1 MIKNINRNISVW
13 RGNDTPPTDYHL
25 WVKDDGTTLIKQKL
39 EDGSEIWMIQDS
51 PSTGDEINVSNLLGD
66 YAINLDTIFQILATE
81 GVTKYGIKLHPGV
94 KITFKEATSGKWQ
107 TYLYRNELSIDYS
120 NPDNWKLVE
129 TEDNEDQLQDQI
141 NKLSIMEVSP
151 EDNTIL
157 TSYELK
163 DRSGSTHGTRINIPK
178 DKAIKDVQ
186 ILDMNATIDEDGTLV
201 AGDPVGNT
209 ALCIVYI
216 ISDGSYKLVKLDYQ
230 RFLEEN
236 EFLDGL
242 ELKEHK
248 IYVKIDP
255 TSESFLTVSINGVK
269 ISGVQTAIYT
279 SIDSSNALSQNVHLG
294 NNTVTPSADN
304 VNITTNTISY
314 SNETHAFI
322 NSDSITT
329 TIPAA
334 TNDTAGVLTSTNKK
348 NLDTSFDRTNQIWDG
363 NLAMP
368 PVAITGTWTFYNNA
382 GTVTADLSPT
392 PNANNPIIENGYK
405 ATFTGT
411 YKWAHEDGKK
421 DPESA
426 TSDSNWK
433 DLPASGVNSSSYT
446 SPTLTTTTTI
456 KARVQAAKTGL
467 MVKSNGVDIGPATGY
482 DYMQDTRTVTFR
494 HRLYYGNTTNTTMT
508 ESVIESL
515 TGNELVSSR
524 ASTKSGISSTTS
536 QYYVYAYPKDLGA
549 LTTIIQDGATPVL
562 GAFTRSEVLI
572 TNAAGL
578 SITYYVYR
586 SNNPGAFT
594 NVKLQFQ

>member
-1 MIKNINRNISVW
+1 MVDPKLLLHFKTRATFDKELEAGTISED
-13 RGNDTPPTDYHL
+13 RHL
-25 WVKDDGTTLIKQKL
+25 C
-39 EDGSEIWMIQDS
+39 
-51 PSTGDEINVSNLLGD
+51 
-66 YAINLDTIFQILATE
+66 F
-81 GVTKYGIKLHPGV
+81 
-94 KITFKEATSGKWQ
+94 
-107 TYLYRNELSIDYS
+107 
-120 NPDNWKLVE
+120 
-129 TEDNEDQLQDQI
+129 
-141 NKLSIMEVSP
+141 
-151 EDNTIL
+151 
-157 TSYELK
+157 
-163 DRSGSTHGTRINIPK
+163 
-178 DKAIKDVQ
+178 IKDQ
-186 ILDMNATIDEDGTLV
+186 KRIWCRGQFYYCGT
-201 AGDPVGNT
+201 
-209 ALCIVYI
+209 
-216 ISDGSYKLVKLDYQ
+216 K
-230 RFLEEN
+230 
-236 EFLDGL
+236 LDGL
-242 ELKEHK
+242 ESYYDDWSLEATNSVVNITLKGHQW
-248 IYVKIDP
+248 
-255 TSESFLTVSINGVK
+255 N
-269 ISGVQTAIYT
+269 
-279 SIDSSNALSQNVHLG
+279 DSSNQWETITKAL
-294 NNTVTPSADN
+294 
-304 VNITTNTISY
+304 TI
-314 SNETHAFI
+314 N
-322 NSDSITT
+322 
-329 TIPAA
+329 AA
-334 TNDTAGVLTSTNKK
+334 THELAGVVTAVDKQHI
-348 NLDTSFDRTNQIWDG
+348 DTSWDRSEQIWNG

-411 YKWAHEDGKK
+411 YKWTHENGKK

-446 SPTLTTTTTI
+446 SPTLTATTTI

-467 MVKSNGVDIGPATGY
+467 MVKSNGVDVGPATGY

-515 TGNELVSSR
+515 AGNELVSSR

-536 QYYVYAYPKDLGA
+536 QYYVYAYPKSLGA

>member
-13 RGNDTPPTDYHL
+13 RGNETPPTDYHL

-107 TYLYRNELSIDYS
+107 TYLYRNELSTDYS

-186 ILDMNATIDEDGTLV
+186 ILDMNATIDGEGNLV

-255 TSESFLTVSINGVK
+255 TSESFLTVSIDGVK

-304 VNITTNTISY
+304 VDITTNTISY

-368 PVAITGTWTFYNNA
+368 SVAITGTWTFYNNA
-382 GTVTADLSPT
+382 GTVTTDLSPT

-411 YKWAHEDGKK
+411 YKWTHEDGKK

-446 SPTLTTTTTI
+446 SPTLTATTTI

-467 MVKSNGVDIGPATGY
+467 MVKSNGVDVGPATGY

-515 TGNELVSSR
+515 AGNELVASR

-536 QYYVYAYPKDLGA
+536 QYYVYAYPKSLGA

>member
-1 MIKNINRNISVW
+1 MLENINRNISVW
-13 RGNDTPPTDYHL
+13 RGNNTPPTDYHL
-25 WVKDDGTTLIKQKL
+25 WIKDDGTTLIKQKL

-107 TYLYRNELSIDYS
+107 TYLYKNELSTDYS

-141 NKLSIMEVSP
+141 NKLSIVEVSP

-186 ILDMNATIDEDGTLV
+186 ILDMNATINEDGNLV

-255 TSESFLTVSINGVK
+255 TSESFLTVSIDGVK

-279 SIDSSNALSQNVHLG
+279 SIDSSNTLSQNIHLG
-294 NNTVTPSADN
+294 NNTVTPSTDN
-304 VNITTNTISY
+304 VSITTNTISY
-314 SNETHAFI
+314 SSETHAFV
-322 NSDSITT
+322 NSNNITT

-334 TNDTAGVLTSTNKK
+334 TNDAAGVLTSTNKK

-368 PVAITGTWTFYNNA
+368 PVTITGTWSYYNND
-382 GTVTADLSPT
+382 GTAASNLNPT
-392 PNANNPIIENGYK
+392 PNANNPIIETGYQAK
-405 ATFTGT
+405 FTGT
-411 YKWAHEDGKK
+411 YKWIHEDGKK

-433 DLPASGVNSSSYT
+433 DLPASNTNSSTYT
-446 SPTLTTTTTI
+446 SSNLTRNTTI

-467 MVKSNGVDIGPATGY
+467 MVKSNGVDVGPATGY

-494 HRLYYGNTTNTTMT
+494 SRLFTGYVTSKTINEATLK
-508 ESVIESL
+508 SL
-515 TGNELVSSR
+515 NNELVASR
-524 ASTKSGISSTTS
+524 ASTKSGITANTS
-536 QYYVYAYPKDLGA
+536 QYYVYSYPQSLGA

-562 GAFTRSEVLI
+562 GAFTRSNLTI

-578 SITYYVYR
+578 SIAYYVYV

-594 NVKLQFQ
+594 NVSLEFK